1 MKIWIITSGSESLTL
16 FKFLSKYDHE
26 YVIYY
31 DFFHFPYGDKT
42 FAQALAC
49 VEKGVEY
56 LTKQWVDKI
65 IVPPVYELALVKSTP
80 TLLYQGGKS
89 SPLIKGDKEGFDTI
103 LPLFTTYLQE
113 HCFKYSLI
121 GKIGFFGDFADVGE
135 IETLVKKIAKWYV
148 LNDHQKAIK
157 KFHFPFAYRV
167 KETPLWK
174 YYLSSLSYSH
184 VLVNKIIK
192 FDLRYFKDAMVDTL
206 VPLNYG
212 YFNYQP
218 TISKYLNFKK
228 IRFHKLEKLEEVFQ
242 GLVPSDK
249 GQGKN
254 KYSVMVCYTG
264 HVEILKREK
273 RMMWLL
279 QRGKGAEIEFNA
291 I

>member
-26 YVIYY
+26 YIVYY

-42 FAQALAC
+42 FEQSLAC
-49 VEKGVEY
+49 VENGIDY
-56 LTKQWVDKI
+56 LVKQGVDKI
-65 IVPPVYELALVKSTP
+65 IVPPVYELYYLVNSEK
-80 TLLYQGGKS
+80 LKVKNDG
-89 SPLIKGDKEGFDTI
+89 I
-103 LPLFTTYLQE
+103 LPLFTRYLQE
-113 HCFKYSLI
+113 HCFKYSLV

-135 IETLVKKIAKWYV
+135 IESLVKQIAKWYM
-148 LNDHQKAIK
+148 LNDHQNAIK

-174 YYLSSLSYSH
+174 YYLSSLSYNH
-184 VLVNKIIK
+184 ILVNKIIK

-212 YFNYQP
+212 YFNYQA
-218 TISKYLNFKK
+218 TISKFLNFKK
-228 IRFHKLEKLEEVFQ
+228 IRFHKIEKLEEVFQ
-242 GLVPSDK
+242 GLVPSDPEVSRA
-249 GQGKN
+249 GNGPEN
-254 KYSVMVCYTG
+254 NTYSVSVCYTG

-279 QRGKGAEIEFNA
+279 ARGKWEVNFKEV
-291 I
+291 